1 MGYQIRQFVQDEVSS
16 DIMGEEIYIYIYQYV
31 APVKGDRFQIEWIV
45 MDEKTDN
52 NNNNS
57 VYTKEILLQR
67 KSINGLL
74 PK

>member
-52 NNNNS
+52 NNYS

>member
-1 MGYQIRQFVQDEVSS
+1 MGCQIGQFVQDEVSS
-16 DIMGEEIYIYIYQYV
+16 DIMGEEIYIYIYQYI

-52 NNNNS
+52 NNYS
-57 VYTKEILLQR
+57 VYTKEILLLK